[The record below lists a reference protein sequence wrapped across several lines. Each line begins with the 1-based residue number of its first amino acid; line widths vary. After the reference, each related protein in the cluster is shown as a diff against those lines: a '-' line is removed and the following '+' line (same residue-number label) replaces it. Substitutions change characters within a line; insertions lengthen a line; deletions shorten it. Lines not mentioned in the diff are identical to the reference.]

1 MMNKL
6 YIASKG
12 VNLEI
17 LAKLLNSVARKY
29 DCHVG
34 YDKQENSLEFIG
46 DESYWRHIAEETMAF
61 IFPKSEMVP
70 VTANNAS
77 AHPSCMG

>member
-6 YIASKG
+6 YIVSKN

-17 LAKLLNSVARKY
+17 LAKLLNSIAEKY
-29 DCHVG
+29 DCFVK

-46 DESYWRHIAEETMAF
+46 DKSYWRHIVEEMMAF
-61 IFPKSEMVP
+61 FFPQNAMAP
-70 VTANNAS
+70 ATAAD
-77 AHPSCMG
+77 